1 MRRILCITIVI
12 FSSISI
18 VTPQGKHAHDTMY
31 PSYKGLIMA
40 GYQGWFRQT
49 RNGSCIPMKTT

>member
-40 GYQGWFRQT
+40 GYQGCSDRPET
-49 RNGSCIPMKTT
+49 GRVSR